1 MRHVVVGGTFEYLHA
16 GHRKLLET
24 AVEEADRV
32 TVGVSTDEFAESMRE
47 REVEDYETRR
57 ARVEELLEE
66 LGADFELKPLN
77 DPMGDTLER
86 DYDAI
91 VVSPET
97 ESVAEEIN
105 RRRHEAGREEL
116 EIVFVGYVV
125 AEDGEPVSATRIH
138 EGEIDREGNLV

>member
-16 GHRKLLET
+16 GHRRLLEA
-24 AVEEADRV
+24 AVEEGDQV
-32 TVGVSTDEFAESMRE
+32 TVGVSTDRFAESMRE
-47 REVEDYETRR
+47 REVESFETRR
-57 ARVEELLEE
+57 ARVEAFLEDR
-66 LGADFELKPLN
+66 GAEFEVEALSG
-77 DPMGDTLER
+77 PMGDTLER

-105 RRRHEAGREEL
+105 RRRWEAGREPM
-116 EIVFVGYVV
+116 EIVFVGYVM

-138 EGEIDREGNLV
+138 AGEIDTEGNLL